1 MSTVERAPRKC
12 SMCRQ
17 EGCNKNKPTCPAKM
31 EMSGNSCSQC
41 HRDVCT
47 VITCPVKR
55 EMHHHHLIAN
65 LDPMRVLIRLP
76 TYVKLINPKIFDH
89 VAEITL
95 KEQYTRDLLEKI
107 KSIYTQKIAE
117 AIQNSRVPVQ
127 VPPAP
132 VQVPPSIPARHRG
145 PAAPVLPQKRI
156 RLLSGYKTCT
166 EECGVCYDK
175 TCEVTFNCDHQV
187 CFDCFKGIK
196 QLKKPTMICPFCRG
210 DIENVQAGNHQ
221 SLVNLVALK

>member
-1 MSTVERAPRKC
+1 METNRAPRKC
-12 SMCRQ
+12 SQCRQ
-17 EGCNKNKPTCPAKM
+17 AGCNKSKPTCPIRM
-31 EMSGNSCSQC
+31 EMSGNSCPQC
-41 HRDVCT
+41 HRDGCT

-55 EMHHHHLIAN
+55 EIHHHNLIAN
-65 LDPMRVLIRLP
+65 LDPMRFLTRLS
-76 TYVKLINPKIFDH
+76 TYVKLINPNLFDH

-95 KEQYTRDLLEKI
+95 KEQYIRDLLEKI

-221 SLVNLVALK
+221 SRVNLAALK

>member
-17 EGCNKNKPTCPAKM
+17 EGCNKNKPTCPARI

-41 HRDVCT
+41 HRDGCT
-47 VITCPVKR
+47 VLTCPVKR
-55 EMHHHHLIAN
+55 EIHHHHLIAN
-65 LDPMRVLIRLP
+65 LDPMRFLTRLS
-76 TYVKLINPKIFDH
+76 TYVKLINPNLFDH
-89 VAEITL
+89 VTEITL
-95 KEQYTRDLLEKI
+95 KEQYIRDLLEKI

-117 AIQNSRVPVQ
+117 AIQNSR
-127 VPPAP
+127 AP
-132 VQVPPSIPARHRG
+132 VQVPPDPPSVPARPRG

-156 RLLSGYKTCT
+156 RLLSGYKPCT

-187 CFDCFKGIK
+187 CFDCFNGIK
-196 QLKKPTMICPFCRG
+196 ELKKPAMICPFCRG
-210 DIENVQAGNHQ
+210 DIENVQAGNRK
-221 SLVNLVALK
+221 SRANLAALKP